1 MRDYIFNN
9 MIPFDTLLLSI
20 YYGPSMDS
28 TCIGQTFPSIEVI
41 SKKFK
46 MIYSTKPFNCSSDHP
61 GYWIITLWR
70 RKSINNL
77 IRQFYKNI

>member
-46 MIYSTKPFNCSSDHP
+46 MIYSFKLMDSFLNETQWH
-61 GYWIITLWR
+61 IAQVEIA
-70 RKSINNL
+70 NL
-77 IRQFYKNI
+77 IFSS